1 LVLSKVITKYIKAG
15 GIQAHI
21 RRNSYQNNG
30 VCRKAVITSIARA
43 ALVVYDSCMQTQK
56 HYSRA
61 PITEALIDIQA
72 QLPQEIKLD
81 ILTQVYSSI
90 QTEYPKREE
99 VLMVQGQMIVGESV
113 GATASQSQIGYVV
126 FSNDQKQ
133 ILQMRLDG
141 FSFSRLAPYDCWES
155 FRDEAKRLWN
165 IYQSLTHPEAI
176 VRLAVRYINRLD
188 IHLPFGDLKD
198 YLRTYPEVSLDL
210 PQELSGYFMQLQIPQ
225 EDLAATL
232 VLNQAIVPPPTPD
245 CVSVLLDL
253 DLFRERDIPNEEI
266 GLWDILEQMHE
277 RKNRA
282 FEACIT
288 ERTRELIN

>member
-1 LVLSKVITKYIKAG
+1 
-15 GIQAHI
+15 
-21 RRNSYQNNG
+21 
-30 VCRKAVITSIARA
+30 
-43 ALVVYDSCMQTQK
+43 MQIQK

-81 ILTQVYSSI
+81 VLAQVYSSI
-90 QTEYPKREE
+90 QNEYPKREE

-141 FSFSRLAPYDCWES
+141 FSFSRLAPYNCWEA

-165 IYQSLTHPEAI
+165 IYQSLTHPETI
-176 VRLAVRYINRLD
+176 VRLALRYINRLD
-188 IHLPFGDLKD
+188 IPLPIGDLKD
-198 YLRTYPEVSLDL
+198 YLRTYPEVSSDL
-210 PQELSGYFMQLQIPQ
+210 PQGLSGYFMQLQIPQ

-232 VLNQAIVPPPTPD
+232 VLNQAIVPPPRPD
-245 CVSVLLDL
+245 YVSVLLDL
-253 DLFRERDIPNEEI
+253 DLFRERNIPNEKI

-277 RKNRA
+277 RKNKT